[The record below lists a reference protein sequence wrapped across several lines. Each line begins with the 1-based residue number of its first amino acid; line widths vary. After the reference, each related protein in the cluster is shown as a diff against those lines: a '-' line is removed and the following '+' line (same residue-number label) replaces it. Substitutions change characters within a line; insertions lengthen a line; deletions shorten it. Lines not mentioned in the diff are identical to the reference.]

1 MLSSFSVNDSVISQA
16 CLHNVKGKIKNI
28 WFFISFL
35 KEVDKKIKQ
44 LKENCDELCKE
55 VIQRKAEIIAIKED
69 VSSKQKLM
77 LTDKKEVEKLL
88 EKQANLKVT
97 QN

>member
-1 MLSSFSVNDSVISQA
+1 ML
-16 CLHNVKGKIKNI
+16 H
-28 WFFISFL
+28 FL
-35 KEVDKKIKQ
+35 KDADKKIKQ

-55 VIQRKAEIIAIKED
+55 VIQRKAEINALKEG

-77 LTDKKEVEKLL
+77 LIDKKEVENIL

-97 QN
+97 QNLLCVYISLCVCMYVYMGTCICPRTW

>member
-1 MLSSFSVNDSVISQA
+1 M
-16 CLHNVKGKIKNI
+16 KR
-28 WFFISFL
+28 
-35 KEVDKKIKQ
+35 
-44 LKENCDELCKE
+44 LKENCDELYKE
-55 VIQRKAEIIAIKED
+55 VVQRKAEINAIKED

-77 LTDKKEVEKLL
+77 LIDKKEVEKLL

>member
-1 MLSSFSVNDSVISQA
+1 M
-16 CLHNVKGKIKNI
+16 KGKIKI
-28 WFFISFL
+28 FWSFTSFL
-35 KEVDKKIKQ
+35 KEAEKKMKR
-44 LKENCDELCKE
+44 LKENCDELYKE
-55 VIQRKAEIIAIKED
+55 VVQRKAEINAIKED

-77 LTDKKEVEKLL
+77 LIDKKEVEKLL

>member
-1 MLSSFSVNDSVISQA
+1 MSSSFSVNDAVVSTSLQ
-16 CLHNVKGKIKNI
+16 NVKGKIKSI
-28 WFFISFL
+28 WSFTSFL
-35 KEVDKKIKQ
+35 KEADKKIKQ

-55 VIQRKAEIIAIKED
+55 VIQRKAEINAIKED
-69 VSSKQKLM
+69 VSSKQKLE
-77 LTDKKEVEKLL
+77 LIDKKEMEKLL

>member
-1 MLSSFSVNDSVISQA
+1 MLSSSNVNDAVISQD
-16 CLHNVKGKIKNI
+16 CKMLILS
-28 WFFISFL
+28 FTSFL
-35 KEVDKKIKQ
+35 KEADKKIKQ

-55 VIQRKAEIIAIKED
+55 VIQRKAEINAIKED

-77 LTDKKEVEKLL
+77 LIDKKEIEKLL